1 MGGSFAAAAEDGA
14 PRYVDGDTKAFTLG
28 GDAQFQDVMACVDLV
43 AGPSTI
49 TSATSLHAAVRA
61 FPHPRARA
69 HARTHDLSCL
79 KRAAMGNGIYRCR
92 QASDCAIFVVSEQH
106 EMRM

>member
-14 PRYVDGDTKAFTLG
+14 PRYVGGDTKAFTLG

-61 FPHPRARA
+61 FPPPSRR
-69 HARTHDLSCL
+69 HARTHAHTHARTQS
-79 KRAAMGNGIYRCR
+79 
-92 QASDCAIFVVSEQH
+92 
-106 EMRM
+106 